1 MTDEP
6 SGAGPVKGDQAPSD
20 QPGGFPP
27 GANVPPWVS
36 TASAAW
42 ARQQLV
48 RPLQGRYVAGVCG
61 AVARATN
68 TDPVLWR
75 VLLAVLGV
83 LGGTGVLLYLIGW
96 LIIPSEGDTASPIES
111 LLGKGRSGMAP
122 LSVVLL
128 GGAALLTFAFIVNS
142 GARASMLAAAVV
154 LGAFLLIKRGGTA
167 SFPGAPPTAP
177 PGAPPHAGPSPT
189 ASSPAAAA
197 SPYATASPYASAS
210 PYATAS
216 PHAAAASHATA
227 APQAAASSQA
237 TEEPTVPFVAAPAA
251 TPAAE
256 PVTPPPAYT
265 PPPPPAGGF
274 RPPFAP
280 HGPFA
285 GYTPPPPAPPAPPR
299 PPKPPKERSIL
310 GRLTFFA
317 VIMVTGLI
325 GAIDMSGVDV
335 DVSAY
340 FAAALVTTALG
351 LIVGAWFGRARGLIA
366 LAVVLSFALGLASG
380 LEGLGREWTPSVY
393 RPATAAGLADQ
404 YDFNVGN
411 VTLDLRQVDFSGQ
424 TQLTKI
430 NMKLGQVKVL
440 LPEKVDTSVEAGV
453 EGGRLVLFGEEFADG
468 TYQERSDLG
477 TDGAGGGN
485 LTLNIRLE
493 AGNVE
498 VVR

>member
-142 GARASMLAAAVV
+142 GARASMLAAAVI
-154 LGAFLLIKRGGTA
+154 LGAFLLIKRGGAA
-167 SFPGAPPTAP
+167 SFPGAPPAAP
-177 PGAPPHAGPSPT
+177 PGPPAPGQ
-189 ASSPAAAA
+189 
-197 SPYATASPYASAS
+197 
-210 PYATAS
+210 
-216 PHAAAASHATA
+216 
-227 APQAAASSQA
+227 PQAA
-237 TEEPTVPFVAAPAA
+237 EEPTVPFVATPAA
-251 TPAAE
+251 APAAE
-256 PVTPPPAYT
+256 PVTTPPAYT
-265 PPPPPAGGF
+265 PPPPPAPPAGGF

-285 GYTPPPPAPPAPPR
+285 GHTPPPPAPPAQPR

-325 GAIDMSGVDV
+325 GAVDMSGVDV
-335 DVSAY
+335 DISAY
-340 FAAALVTTALG
+340 FAAALVTAALG

-366 LAVVLSFALGLASG
+366 LALVLSFALGVSSG
-380 LEGLGREWTPSVY
+380 LERFGREWTPSVY
-393 RPATAAGLADQ
+393 RPTAITAVADQ

-411 VTLDLRQVDFSGQ
+411 VTLDLRQIDFAGQ
-424 TQLTKI
+424 TQAI
-430 NMKLGQVKVL
+430 AVNMKLGQLKVL
-440 LPEKVDTSVEAGV
+440 LPEKVDATVEAGV
-453 EGGRLVLFGEEFADG
+453 EGGRLVLFGEEFADSS
-468 TYQERSDLG
+468 YRQAVDLG
-477 TDGAGGGN
+477 ADGAGGGN

-498 VVR
+498 VIR